1 MTAEKKSGK
10 QATKGQ
16 KQIAEENVATLLFY
30 RNMSLAAITVYCSA
44 CGFLWS
50 SVTTTDLVC
59 HLHKY
64 VLKLQTNTIFLKV
77 LICLCAF
84 AQFCCHR
91 LMAYMAKTK
100 RSETG
105 QLLDGGTDLNM
116 ESGISEH
123 IKDAIILTSVSEI
136 LASFS
141 CYFWLLL
148 LVVPCRLFF
157 MLWKNILGP
166 YFFQPAP
173 TADQEEVNE
182 KKQKKMERRLK
193 RSQN

>member
-1 MTAEKKSGK
+1 MGMLLWLRRAYNHLGNGKMTAEKKSGK

-16 KQIAEENVATLLFY
+16 KQIAEENVATLSFY
-30 RNMSLAAITVYCSA
+30 RNMSLIAIAVYSSSCIL
-44 CGFLWS
+44 LWS
-50 SVTTTDLVC
+50 AVTTTNL
-59 HLHKY
+59 
-64 VLKLQTNTIFLKV
+64 V

-84 AQFCCHR
+84 AQFCCYR

-100 RSETG
+100 HSETG
-105 QLLDGGTDLNM
+105 QLLDGGVDLNM
-116 ESGISEH
+116 EAGISEH
-123 IKDAIILTSVSEI
+123 IKDAIILTSVVEI

-141 CYFWLLL
+141 SYFWFLM

-157 MLWKNILGP
+157 MLWKNFLGP
-166 YFFQPAP
+166 WFFNSAP
-173 TADQEEVNE
+173 SAEQEEVNE